1 MLHIASFLTCVLA
14 LTYTPMSEARPPRRR
29 PNQSCFSSD
38 VTNNNADESLPPC
51 LRQTRIRKACGV
63 GRSAYRENLTDSET
77 QQCSFF
83 EDSIGCGACFAYQ
96 GLITEDE
103 YDEASSIF
111 ASASSAYCGGSE
123 TADLDDVVSSILST
137 ASFTATG
144 LWTGRGRPSTTKATE
159 VSNYFTATAEM
170 QGPGLESLATRET
183 ATATATATAEE
194 TTSATREAAPSQTT
208 DEDDGA
214 SGLSSI
220 GSLGQL
226 SIFGGLL
233 VFLLS

>member
-1 MLHIASFLTCVLA
+1 
-14 LTYTPMSEARPPRRR
+14 
-29 PNQSCFSSD
+29 
-38 VTNNNADESLPPC
+38 
-51 LRQTRIRKACGV
+51 
-63 GRSAYRENLTDSET
+63 
-77 QQCSFF
+77 
-83 EDSIGCGACFAYQ
+83 
-96 GLITEDE
+96 
-103 YDEASSIF
+103 
-111 ASASSAYCGGSE
+111 
-123 TADLDDVVSSILST
+123 
-137 ASFTATG
+137 
-144 LWTGRGRPSTTKATE
+144 